1 MNIVDML
8 NQDLI
13 ICNPDTS
20 SKKRVMELLSQTL
33 SDEYADL
40 TAAQLFNS
48 FNSREKLGSTAL
60 GNGVAI
66 PHGRCEKIDKATMAM
81 MKLSKG
87 IDYDA
92 PDSEPVDLLVGL
104 AVPEEATEE
113 HLEILATLAEML
125 SDKKLV
131 TRLRRANSSQSMLS
145 SLKKWAESKYD
156 SEATSTET
164 NKE

>member
-1 MNIVDML
+1 MNIIEML
-8 NQDLI
+8 DQDRI

-20 SKKRVMELLSQTL
+20 SKKRVIELLSKTL
-33 SDEYADL
+33 SDEYPDL
-40 TAAQLFNS
+40 TAAQLFDS
-48 FNSREKLGSTAL
+48 FNTREKLGSTAL

-66 PHGRCEKIDKATMAM
+66 PHGRCANINDASIAL

-104 AVPEEATEE
+104 AVPEQATEE

-145 SLKKWAESKYD
+145 SIKKWSEEEVENHNESED
-156 SEATSTET
+156 
-164 NKE
+164 

>member
-8 NQDLI
+8 DQDRI
-13 ICNPDTS
+13 ICNPETS
-20 SKKRVMELLSQTL
+20 SKKRVIELLSKTL
-33 SDEYADL
+33 SDEYIDL
-40 TAAQLFNS
+40 TAAQLFDS

-60 GNGVAI
+60 GDGVAI
-66 PHGRCEKIDKATMAM
+66 PHGRCANIDAASVAI

-104 AVPEEATEE
+104 AVPEQATEE

-125 SDKKLV
+125 SNKKLV

-145 SLKKWAESKYD
+145 SIKKWAADED
-156 SEATSTET
+156 QET
-164 NKE
+164 PETDE